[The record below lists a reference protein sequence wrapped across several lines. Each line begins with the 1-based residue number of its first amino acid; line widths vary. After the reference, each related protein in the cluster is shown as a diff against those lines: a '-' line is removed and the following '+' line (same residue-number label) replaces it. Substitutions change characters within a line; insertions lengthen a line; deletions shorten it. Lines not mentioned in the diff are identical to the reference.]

1 MFDNTKK
8 RLFYSKVQILLKKGV
23 EEGNIVSF
31 NDEFYEKLSHTYIGC
46 LPVSMHIKY
55 LKPKYGPGECY
66 DRSLYMFFCFQNA
79 VLVRGDNKYLE
90 LEFGKDNAGHGWIE
104 IDDYCYDPS
113 LLLKFK
119 KETYYEIYKPYNVSK
134 ITLDEYKNCCEF
146 NKQVYEEITNTK
158 LSDFQPNGKKR
169 TDLCIMIPLF
179 QETADMNPD
188 SEFKEK
194 LNDYLK
200 LVQYDKKQAHEEI
213 ISNFQNHLR

>member
-90 LEFGKDNAGHGWIE
+90 LEFGKDNAGHSWIE

-188 SEFKEK
+188 SGFKEK

-213 ISNFQNHLR
+213 ISNFQNRLR